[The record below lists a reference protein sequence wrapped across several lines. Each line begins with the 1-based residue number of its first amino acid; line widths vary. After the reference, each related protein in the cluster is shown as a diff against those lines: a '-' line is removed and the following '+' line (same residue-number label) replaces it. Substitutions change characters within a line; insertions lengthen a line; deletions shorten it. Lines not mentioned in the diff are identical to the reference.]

1 MLFGKQILSKKTI
14 NVLGVEFDGKLQW
27 TNQITQAINKS
38 KRALHGIRL
47 IKKYLTKNEVKMLL
61 TSNFYSILYYNCEI
75 WLSRDLNVR
84 NKQQLMA
91 ASANALKLLNNVTD
105 LRTSYTSLHS
115 LEKRATPMNFAKY
128 RLAIQLYKIYNDL
141 SSNEDWID
149 MNFQQNFN
157 ARHDTFQIIN
167 TSNTKVGRNI
177 ICNRLT
183 VLNNQIKLNWL
194 NLSMTAFKL
203 KAKSIFLTQ

>member
-1 MLFGKQILSKKTI
+1 MSPQS
-14 NVLGVEFDGKLQW
+14 LQ
-27 TNQITQAINKS
+27 Q
-38 KRALHGIRL
+38 
-47 IKKYLTKNEVKMLL
+47 
-61 TSNFYSILYYNCEI
+61 LYYNCEI
-75 WLSRDLNVR
+75 WLSQDLKVR
-84 NKQQLMA
+84 SKQQLLA
-91 ASANALKLLNNVTD
+91 ASANALKLLNNVSD
-105 LRTSYTSLHS
+105 LRTSYNNLHN

-141 SSNEDWID
+141 SSTEDWSD

-157 ARHDTFQIIN
+157 ARQDTCHITN
-167 TSNTKVGRNI
+167 TANTKVGRNI

-203 KAKSIFLTQ
+203 QAKRIFLTQ

>member
-1 MLFGKQILSKKTI
+1 MISLKSVSYFDSRSSKYWFLNIFNILNKIQINRIHRNWK
-14 NVLGVEFDGKLQW
+14 FD
-27 TNQITQAINKS
+27 
-38 KRALHGIRL
+38 
-47 IKKYLTKNEVKMLL
+47 
-61 TSNFYSILYYNCEI
+61 
-75 WLSRDLNVR
+75 
-84 NKQQLMA
+84 
-91 ASANALKLLNNVTD
+91 
-105 LRTSYTSLHS
+105 SYTFDNNLHN

-141 SSNEDWID
+141 SSTEDWSD

-157 ARHDTFQIIN
+157 ARQDTCHITN
-167 TSNTKVGRNI
+167 TANTKVGRNI

-203 KAKSIFLTQ
+203 QAKRIFLTQWLMINDMTV